1 LLHRDAKRFRAT
13 GFPDEGER
21 GNHICKQVWPNLFCL
36 LLSKHN
42 ASVTIINSAFYP
54 VHFQTG
60 VGMEDN
66 QFRDMSTDELYE
78 LHTLVS
84 QILAER
90 LTKEKT
96 RLEER
101 LRAVQPHH
109 AQRHAQAMY
118 RNPDNPSET
127 WTGHGRRPRWITQQ
141 LSAGKRLEDLKARIL
156 AKKHVVSR

>member
-1 LLHRDAKRFRAT
+1 
-13 GFPDEGER
+13 
-21 GNHICKQVWPNLFCL
+21 
-36 LLSKHN
+36 
-42 ASVTIINSAFYP
+42 
-54 VHFQTG
+54 
-60 VGMEDN
+60 MEDN

-101 LRAVQPHH
+101 LRAVQPHQ
-109 AQRHAQAMY
+109 AQRPAQAMY

>member
-1 LLHRDAKRFRAT
+1 
-13 GFPDEGER
+13 
-21 GNHICKQVWPNLFCL
+21 
-36 LLSKHN
+36 
-42 ASVTIINSAFYP
+42 
-54 VHFQTG
+54 
-60 VGMEDN
+60 MEDN

-78 LHTLVS
+78 LYTLVS